1 MVLLQ
6 FDSFICTMTNQ
17 YDCIIVSK
25 LVWKSCLWCTYRQ
38 WTSGR
43 WVLHYTAS
51 FTARWYIVY

>member
-25 LVWKSCLWCTYRQ
+25 LVWKSCLWCT
-38 WTSGR
+38 
-43 WVLHYTAS
+43 
-51 FTARWYIVY
+51 